1 MKYVYLDFRM
11 LHSEVSL
18 TLASILQGGAVGVI
32 LSLWKHR
39 CGSIGNAVDRVGIDE
54 VMYFPVYFIFIFAAQ
69 DIRSC
74 TFVHTTS
81 VSRASRIKCL
91 VYEVSSNPLGNCPM
105 DWLLR
110 EHNI

>member
-18 TLASILQGGAVGVI
+18 ILAFVLQGGAVGVI
-32 LSLWKHR
+32 LLLWPH
-39 CGSIGNAVDRVGIDE
+39 CSGSIGNTVDRVGIDE
-54 VMYFPVYFIFIFAAQ
+54 VMYFPVYFIFVFAAQ

-74 TFVHTTS
+74 MFVNTS

-91 VYEVSSNPLGNCPM
+91 VYEASSNPLGNCLM
-105 DWLLR
+105 DWLCKF
-110 EHNI
+110 